1 MSKPITHTVE
11 KTIRLEPSTYAV
23 SSTTYLS
30 VTNASNA
37 YENTDST
44 TYATITNTNAST
56 TSRYYYL
63 RGFNFNSI
71 PVDATINSFT
81 VKIKGYES
89 GLATST
95 SYAPRLANGTSAIS
109 NTSASSNFGT
119 STSIITLST
128 GTLTWQQIIDYG
140 NDFTILVYVKRSSR
154 NTTGYFYCY
163 GAEIEVN
170 YSIDEIVTG
179 YELSFSNSSYIM
191 TDPSSITYIV
201 EGENQEILFS
211 GINSL
216 NNVDITDNSIDIK
229 NSLISIQSGTYSQNL
244 IPCSL
249 DSYHGYSAPENP
261 ENGYTDSSSETFA
274 RINIRGGDAYLSYA
288 FNKIN
293 IPFCAT
299 NISVSCEVTAR
310 ISATSSSI
318 TNKIIQL
325 YSGEIEKGDPIQM
338 GSTVVP
344 GTAEVG
350 GTFTIDGGSWT
361 IDELNNAKVKVS
373 AQYTNTSNYHIKF
386 YGATLT
392 VTYTL
397 PEGVYAYT
405 IYNTSDDHSIV
416 IVSRDAIYI
425 KVGGNWVKYSNV
437 YKKVSGSW
445 VMQDLE
451 SLFQSNKIYINN
463 NIIT

>member
-11 KTIRLEPSTYAV
+11 RTIRLEPSTYEV
-23 SSTTYLS
+23 SSTTYLP
-30 VTNASNA
+30 VTDASNA

-71 PVDATINSFT
+71 PATAIINSFT

-89 GLATST
+89 GLNTST

-140 NDFTILVYVKRSSR
+140 SNFTILVYVKRSSR
-154 NTTGYFYCY
+154 ATTGYFYCY

-179 YELSFSNSSYIM
+179 YELSFSNSSSIT

-229 NSLISIQSGTYSQNL
+229 NSLISVQSGTYSQNL

-249 DSYHGYSAPENP
+249 DSYHGYSDPEHP

-274 RINIRGGDAYLSYA
+274 RINIRGGGAYLSYA

-310 ISATSSSI
+310 VSATSSSI
-318 TNKIIQL
+318 TNKVIQL
-325 YSGEIEKGDPIQM
+325 YSGEVEKGDPIQM

-361 IDELNNAKVKVS
+361 IDELNNAKVRVS
-373 AQYTNTSNYHIKF
+373 AQYTNTSNYTIKF

-392 VTYTL
+392 VTYTI
-397 PEGVYAYT
+397 PEGVYTYT
-405 IYNTSDDHSIV
+405 IYNTSSDHSIV
-416 IVSRDAIYI
+416 IVSREAIYI

-463 NIIT
+463 IIT